1 MKVQALQVC
10 EVSQVDGETVH
21 TSSQAFVT
29 RQVQLFDR
37 REEAERSTCRSVGGV
52 KHQTAIIHFS

>member
-10 EVSQVDGETVH
+10 EVSQVYGESVQ
-21 TSSQAFVT
+21 TSSQTFVT

-37 REEAERSTCRSVGGV
+37 REVAERTTCRSVGGV
-52 KHQTAIIHFS
+52 KRQTAIIHF